1 VDLANLE
8 QRARASERDLAE
20 IRGELT
26 QAREDFAGLEKR
38 AEGERT
44 SAASRVA
51 ALVQRAEQAEALA
64 AEEAR
69 ERKSV
74 IDERDA
80 ALADRTTQAATIKR
94 LEGEVADALRRAAEN
109 APDDT
114 LATELAGVQSQL
126 TKAREARTTLEDKI
140 RELERRPTQEAHRSL
155 AQEKVRLEG
164 ALRTA
169 TDEQA
174 RLEGRMREI
183 QEAQRR
189 TESSLGTERRLRG
202 ELETWVRGLFSA
214 GSFRLPTGIGPPP
227 GVDVGPIACQLTIVA
242 GSEAV
247 IREIV
252 AETPQGSRK
261 VQGGQFSLSRGESRT
276 VTLPAGTTL
285 VRVRY
290 DGDYNPNSRSY
301 RIRGDVKRVEIQGSV
316 ERLDL

>member
-8 QRARASERDLAE
+8 QRARASETELIE
-20 IRGELT
+20 IRGELA
-26 QAREDFAGLEKR
+26 QAREALAGSERR
-38 AEGERT
+38 AEGDRT
-44 SAASRVA
+44 EAASRVA
-51 ALVQRAEQAEALA
+51 ALVQRAEKAESLA

-74 IDERDA
+74 IEERDA
-80 ALADRTTQAATIKR
+80 ALAQRATQAANLKR
-94 LEGEVADALRRAAEN
+94 VEGELTAALRRAAEN
-109 APDDT
+109 APDET
-114 LATELAGVQSQL
+114 LAKELADAQSQL
-126 TKAREARTTLEDKI
+126 TESREVRSALEDKI
-140 RELERRPTQEAHRSL
+140 RELERRPTQEDHRSV

-169 TDEQA
+169 TDERT
-174 RLEGRMREI
+174 RLEGQVRTL
-183 QEAQRR
+183 QEAQRGS
-189 TESSLGTERRLRG
+189 ESTLATERRLRG
-202 ELETWVRGLFSA
+202 ELETWVRGLFA
-214 GSFRLPTGIGPPP
+214 ARSFRLPTGIGPPP

-261 VQGGQFSLSRGESRT
+261 VEGGQFSLSRGESRT